1 MTWWAW
7 MILGAVLLGAEL
19 AIDTQFFLIFLG
31 VSAALVGLGVLAG
44 IAMPEWAQWLA
55 FAALSLISMFTFRKS
70 LYDRIRGDVP
80 GYREGADGD
89 YVVVSEDLEPG
100 EHGRASLRGSN
111 WTIVNDGSNRISGG
125 ARTRVARSEGLTL
138 YVNADPE

>member
-89 YVVVSEDLEPG
+89 YVVVSEDLESG
-100 EHGRASLRGSN
+100 EQGRASLRGSN

-125 ARTRVARSEGLTL
+125 TRTRVARSEGLTL